1 MFNRIQ
7 FRNTFETMLKLYF
20 AKNMETASTREKY
33 SALAHTLMSLIS
45 DDWGCTDALFEGK
58 RRAYY
63 FSAEF
68 LIGRSLAN
76 NMLNIGYYDEIK
88 SFVEDDLGLSLTDL
102 EEEEEDAAL
111 GNGGLGRLAACFMES
126 ATTKNLPLMGY
137 GVLYSQGLFKQL
149 FVDGFQAEEGDHWI
163 EFDTPWMLRVEADAK
178 IIHFRD
184 QTIRA
189 IPYDIPILGYNTR
202 NTNTLRLWRAE
213 AMKNFDFNLFNA
225 FEYDRAVEQRNRAE
239 DISRVLYP
247 NDVQRPGRVLR
258 LKQQYFFVS
267 ASLQDILAHYKMRHG
282 KDFSHFADEV
292 VIQLNDT
299 HPVIAIPELMRL
311 LMDEEFLGWD
321 DAWAIT
327 KKVFAFTNHTILA
340 EAMETWAIDIFEEV
354 SPRALAI
361 TREINRRFVMDLEV
375 RGYTEKDMDPLLIIK
390 DGRVRMAPLAI
401 HTSIAVNGVAKL
413 HTEILKNDTLRPW
426 HELYPTKF
434 QNKTNGITPRRWLM
448 LSNPELTEF
457 ITNHLGSCDWQDDLT
472 KLQGLMKF
480 IDDDAVLKELMAI
493 KHKKKEE
500 LAAYIEKHEG
510 IKVDP
515 DSLFDVQVKRI
526 HEYKRQLLNAFYILD
541 LYLSEKE
548 NPTKNFLPQTFIFG
562 GKAAPGYFRAKGI
575 IKFINEIAK
584 KINVD
589 PDMDGK
595 LRVVFVENYRVS
607 YGERIFPAAD
617 ISEQISTAG
626 KEASGT
632 GNMKFMLNAT
642 PTLGTYDGANVEI
655 VEEAGMD
662 ANFIF
667 GARVE
672 ELMAIKDTYNPR
684 EYYMKDRSINRVVDA
699 LIDGSFSDGD
709 SFMFFDIYQSL
720 VDPKNGTRA
729 DEYFLLKDFDSYK
742 KMHKAVEETYRDRR
756 KFAQMCL
763 KNLAFAG
770 KFSSDRTIED
780 YAREIWKIDAEAVG
794 GDCPE
799 M

>member
-1 MFNRIQ
+1 
-7 FRNTFETMLKLYF
+7 
-20 AKNMETASTREKY
+20 
-33 SALAHTLMSLIS
+33 
-45 DDWGCTDALFEGK
+45 
-58 RRAYY
+58 
-63 FSAEF
+63 
-68 LIGRSLAN
+68 
-76 NMLNIGYYDEIK
+76 
-88 SFVEDDLGLSLTDL
+88 
-102 EEEEEDAAL
+102 
-111 GNGGLGRLAACFMES
+111 
-126 ATTKNLPLMGY
+126 
-137 GVLYSQGLFKQL
+137 
-149 FVDGFQAEEGDHWI
+149 
-163 EFDTPWMLRVEADAK
+163 
-178 IIHFRD
+178 
-184 QTIRA
+184 
-189 IPYDIPILGYNTR
+189 
-202 NTNTLRLWRAE
+202 
-213 AMKNFDFNLFNA
+213 
-225 FEYDRAVEQRNRAE
+225 
-239 DISRVLYP
+239 
-247 NDVQRPGRVLR
+247 
-258 LKQQYFFVS
+258 
-267 ASLQDILAHYKMRHG
+267 
-282 KDFSHFADEV
+282 
-292 VIQLNDT
+292 
-299 HPVIAIPELMRL
+299 
-311 LMDEEFLGWD
+311 
-321 DAWAIT
+321 
-327 KKVFAFTNHTILA
+327 
-340 EAMETWAIDIFEEV
+340 
-354 SPRALAI
+354 
-361 TREINRRFVMDLEV
+361 
-375 RGYTEKDMDPLLIIK
+375 
-390 DGRVRMAPLAI
+390 
-401 HTSIAVNGVAKL
+401 
-413 HTEILKNDTLRPW
+413 
-426 HELYPTKF
+426 
-434 QNKTNGITPRRWLM
+434 
-448 LSNPELTEF
+448 
-457 ITNHLGSCDWQDDLT
+457 
-472 KLQGLMKF
+472 MKF

-548 NPTKNFLPQTFIFG
+548 NPTKNFLPQTFLFG

-584 KINVD
+584 KINND
-589 PDMDGK
+589 PDMEGK

-699 LIDGSFSDGD
+699 LIDGTFNDGD

-729 DEYFLLKDFDSYK
+729 DEYFILKDFDSYK
-742 KMHKAVEETYRDRR
+742 KMHKVVEETYRDRR

-780 YAREIWKIDAEAVG
+780 YAREIWMIEPEDVG
-794 GDCPE
+794 GHCPE